1 MIVAAGCMGK
11 KMNEIMLDVRG
22 LKKYFAVQTGLFS
35 RRTGFIR
42 AVDDVTL
49 RIRRGETLGLV
60 GESGCGKST
69 LARMIMRLE
78 KPTAGSIRFEGEEVP
93 SRKGRALTEYRRK
106 VQMIFQDP
114 YSSLNPRKTTGGII
128 EEPWIIHH
136 PGRRAEMRGKLRELA
151 SVVGLDE
158 EQLTR
163 YPHEFSGGQRQRIGI
178 ARALILDPRLIIAD
192 EPVSALD
199 VSIRAQILNLLKR
212 LQQEFALTYL
222 FITHD
227 LGVVRHMS
235 DRIAVM
241 YLGQIVELGRTE
253 QVCETPAHPYTRAL
267 LSAVP
272 AMDPLRKPERTVL
285 SGEMPSSTAPP
296 TGCAFHPR
304 CPLRIE
310 ICEQRK
316 PSWREDDPGHRFS
329 CHRWGGSP
337 GTERNINECGL
348 AGRRVAGR
356 GIGIVEKDDKKT

>member
-1 MIVAAGCMGK
+1 MKRSLRDTIVAAGFMGRP
-11 KMNEIMLDVRG
+11 MNNDLLELRG
-22 LKKYFAVQTGLFS
+22 MKRHFAVAGGFLS
-35 RRTGFIR
+35 RRVGVVR
-42 AVDDVTL
+42 AVDGVTL
-49 RIRRGETLGLV
+49 QIRRGETLGLV

-78 KPTAGSIRFEGEEVP
+78 TPTAGSIRFEGAEVP

-114 YSSLNPRKTTGGII
+114 YSSLNPRKTAGGII
-128 EEPWIIHH
+128 EEPLRIHH
-136 PGRRAEMRGKLRELA
+136 QGVRGEGRKRLRELA

-178 ARALILDPRLIIAD
+178 ARALILNPRLIIAD

-212 LQQEFALTYL
+212 LQREFDLTYL

-227 LGVVRHMS
+227 LAVVRHMS

-241 YLGQIVELGRTE
+241 YLGKIVEMGGTE
-253 QVCETPAHPYTRAL
+253 QISGAPDHPYTRTL

-272 AMDPLRKPERTVL
+272 SMDPERPSARTVL
-285 SGEMPSSTAPP
+285 CGEMPSPAAPP
-296 TGCAFHPR
+296 SGCAFHPR
-304 CPLRIE
+304 CPSGMAVCAHQEPRLE
-310 ICEQRK
+310 EN
-316 PSWREDDPGHRFS
+316 EEGHWVS
-329 CHRWGGSP
+329 CHRSGM
-337 GTERNINECGL
+337 
-348 AGRRVAGR
+348 
-356 GIGIVEKDDKKT
+356 